1 MSKIMLL
8 FAFLSLSFLRAEE
21 YPFIGLSVATQS
33 INIRSDNSSAT
44 GFDLRI
50 GRQTLDWRTIFAYA
64 YSKDYQSLSIEIDKI
79 LLDDLFGTAKVR
91 PYLGLSAG
99 LLKLDHDFL
108 DDKSGYYYGANLGLI
123 FYATDHMDLDLS
135 YHYQWISSIDHADHM
150 QGATLS
156 LHYFF

>member
-1 MSKIMLL
+1 MPKIILL
-8 FAFLSLSFLRAEE
+8 VAFLSLSLLRAEE
-21 YPFIGLSVATQS
+21 YPFIGLSVATQK
-33 INIRSDNSSAT
+33 IDIRSDNSSVT

-64 YSKDYQSLSIEIDKI
+64 YSKDYQSLSIEMDKI

-91 PYLGLSAG
+91 PYLGASAG
-99 LLKLDHDFL
+99 FLKLDHDFL
-108 DDKSGYYYGANLGLI
+108 DDKNGYYYGGNFGFI
-123 FYATDHMDLDLS
+123 FYATDRMDIDLS
-135 YHYQWISSIDHADHM
+135 YHYQWIGSIDGADHM